1 MKLSQ
6 TNSPSPEAEA
16 EAEAGPIVL
25 MSHQRLGTCVPAFA

>member
-16 EAEAGPIVL
+16 EAGSIVL